1 MNIINSREAQ
11 NHFGDLM
18 NQAIK
23 EPVVIQKHGKPCAVL
38 ISHEEYKKF
47 LELEDF
53 YWDLK
58 ARQASEEGFL
68 SKEES
73 KDFLNSI
80 LKAR

>member
-1 MNIINSREAQ
+1 MGVINSKEAQ

-47 LELEDF
+47 LEFEDF
-53 YWDLK
+53 YWALK
-58 ARQASEEGFL
+58 AKQASENGFL
-68 SKEES
+68 SNQGS
-73 KDFLNSI
+73 KNFLDSI
-80 LKAR
+80 LLKD